1 MKMGIWQNGMDTL
14 YFIYMSSS
22 EIKEAVMCNCISV
35 IAYPFKLQI
44 FIIIIIQICLH
55 TKLSLFL
62 RYS

>member
-1 MKMGIWQNGMDTL
+1 MGIWQNGMDML

-22 EIKEAVMCNCISV
+22 EIKGAVMRNCISV

-44 FIIIIIQICLH
+44 FIIIIQICLH

-62 RYS
+62 RQC